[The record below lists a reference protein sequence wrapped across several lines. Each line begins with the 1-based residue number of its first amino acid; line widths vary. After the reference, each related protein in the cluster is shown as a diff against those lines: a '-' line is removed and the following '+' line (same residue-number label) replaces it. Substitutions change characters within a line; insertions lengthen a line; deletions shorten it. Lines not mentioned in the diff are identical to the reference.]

1 MTNLDQAWSAWR
13 ALSRAERAQFLVLL
27 REAYGR
33 EREARARANGGG
45 ACGERPSS
53 LGQLALSE
61 SDIERLRA

>member
-1 MTNLDQAWSAWR
+1 MVGMGFPEPKGRS
-13 ALSRAERAQFLVLL
+13 FLVLL

-33 EREARARANGGG
+33 EREARVRAKGGD